1 MERLVGLRRSATCLR
16 LQNPAT
22 YLVITM
28 SDQNEFNFEKPKGK
42 IALAFEKYDANNPNV
57 WRLFVQY
64 SFQAAQTGRKTFSA
78 QAIIER
84 IRWFHSVENPDDDFK
99 INNDFAA
106 YYARKFHRLNPNL
119 NGFFRTRKSQAD
131 DE

>member
-1 MERLVGLRRSATCLR
+1 MT
-16 LQNPAT
+16 
-22 YLVITM
+22 
-28 SDQNEFNFEKPKGK
+28 DQNEFNFEKPKSK
-42 IALAFEKYDANNPNV
+42 ITLSFQKYDANNPNV

-64 SFQAAQTGRKTFSA
+64 SQQAAHAGRKTFSA

-106 YYARKFHRLNPNL
+106 FYARKFHAMNPNL
-119 NGFFRTRKSQAD
+119 NGFFRTRKGQAD